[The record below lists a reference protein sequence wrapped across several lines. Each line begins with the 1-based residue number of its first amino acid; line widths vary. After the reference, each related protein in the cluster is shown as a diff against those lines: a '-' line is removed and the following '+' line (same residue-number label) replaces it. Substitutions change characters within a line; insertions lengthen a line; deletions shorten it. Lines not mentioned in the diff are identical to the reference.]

1 MTKKGQA
8 VGGAEGTAAYRY
20 AARLRDGV
28 EIYRVGGGGT
38 QKKIAAATGIS
49 AATLSRYL
57 SGERIAPPE
66 RLRAIRAYL
75 EAQPVDFPNGF
86 WDEVEELCGK
96 AHRASGS
103 PSVQRVQLAEDLAR
117 AEADLARAKEK
128 LDRAE
133 EQLAQAR
140 GEHQQAQQIAEGR
153 LHALERRLRRLT
165 EQLRKA
171 LVRARNTER
180 ARKYLEKRLAEQDQS
195 LRQAQDYARR
205 IEAELAQQKEQAE
218 RLVKEVG
225 VLREQNRRLIEEGSA
240 VPAPSTQVSGYTP
253 QHVSVPVQPGLETAA
268 AAEPVEAAS
277 PPQGQVAWPDLP
289 YEPYGTTYL
298 LQQDHLN
305 YGYEYGTYDER
316 TYAELLAGSL
326 ADTQLVA
333 AGYPQAATL
342 DPYPSYDASGYDLW
356 ASDPM
361 HSAWGSEGQLASP
374 LSAVT
379 YDDPLLSTPTV
390 PLTPPAH
397 QEAEESRHGAEET
410 SPPVLATQYNRT
422 RRRAGA
428 MSTAALI
435 AALLSFHLDSHLR

>member
-1 MTKKGQA
+1 MK
-8 VGGAEGTAAYRY
+8 
-20 AARLRDGV
+20 
-28 EIYRVGGGGT
+28 IYRDGGGT

-49 AATLSRYL
+49 ATTLSRYL
-57 SGERIAPPE
+57 SGERVLPPD

-75 EAQPVDFPNGF
+75 EAQPVDFPDGF
-86 WDEVEELCGK
+86 WEEVEELCGE

-128 LDRAE
+128 LDRAQ

-180 ARKYLEKRLAEQDQS
+180 ARKYLEKRLAEHDQS

-205 IEAELAQQKEQAE
+205 IEAELAQQEEQAE

-225 VLREQNRRLIEEGSA
+225 VLRKQNRQLIEESTA
-240 VPAPSTQVSGYTP
+240 VPAPSTQLSGYTYTP
-253 QHVSVPVQPGLETAA
+253 QHVSVPVQPGLETVAA

-289 YEPYGTTYL
+289 YEPCEPYGTTYL
-298 LQQDHLN
+298 LQQDQLN
-305 YGYEYGTYDER
+305 YGYGYGTSDER
-316 TYAELLAGSL
+316 TSAELLAGRF

-342 DPYPSYDASGYDLW
+342 DPYPPYDTPADVW
-356 ASDPM
+356 TWDPV
-361 HSAWGSEGQLASP
+361 HSAWNLAEALASP
-374 LSAVT
+374 LPALT
-379 YDDPLLSTPTV
+379 YDESPL
-390 PLTPPAH
+390 PAPAISPVLAARR
-397 QEAEESRHGAEET
+397 EAEEPRNGADEA
-410 SPPVLATQYNRT
+410 PPLAPATQHART
-422 RRRAGA
+422 GPRRRRAGA
-428 MSTAALI
+428 LPTAALI
-435 AALLSFHLDSHLR
+435 AALFGSHLGSHLR

>member
-1 MTKKGQA
+1 M
-8 VGGAEGTAAYRY
+8 GGAEGTAAYRY
-20 AARLRDGV
+20 AARLRNGV
-28 EIYRVGGGGT
+28 EIYRVGGGT

-49 AATLSRYL
+49 ATTLSRYL
-57 SGERIAPPE
+57 SGERVLPPE

-75 EAQPVDFPNGF
+75 EAQPVDFPDGF
-86 WDEVEELCGK
+86 WGKVEELCGQ

-117 AEADLARAKEK
+117 AQADQARAKEK

-133 EQLAQAR
+133 EQLVQAR
-140 GEHQQAQQIAEGR
+140 GEYQQAQQIAEGR
-153 LHALERRLRRLT
+153 LHALERRLRRIT

-205 IEAELAQQKEQAE
+205 IEAELAQQVEQAE

-253 QHVSVPVQPGLETAA
+253 QDVSVPVQPGLETAA

-289 YEPYGTTYL
+289 YEPYGSYEPHWTTPL
-298 LQQDHLN
+298 PQQDHPS
-305 YGYEYGTYDER
+305 YEYGPYDER
-316 TYAELLAGSL
+316 TYAELLAGSF

-333 AGYPQAATL
+333 AGYPQSATL
-342 DPYPSYDASGYDLW
+342 DPYPSYDASDYDLW

-361 HSAWGSEGQLASP
+361 HSAWGSEGQPASP

-379 YDDPLLSTPTV
+379 YDDLLLSTPTV

-397 QEAEESRHGAEET
+397 QEAEEPRNGAEET
-410 SPPVLATQYNRT
+410 SPPVPATQYNRT

-435 AALLSFHLDSHLR
+435 AALLSFHLGSHLR